1 MANSDI
7 WYIGKP
13 ADQAFLE
20 SRVEDGLVCLEELPL
35 TVEAAPRLIVLDL
48 SFPAALEGLQQL
60 TQDQGF
66 LAVPIVLLS
75 KRRIGGAIAQ
85 AMLSPADIRWVVQ
98 SPLEE
103 ARIPES
109 LELLL
114 HPNAEASVAA
124 EPDVVLSEEIQ
135 QELRE
140 ALSHLEIL
148 EAEGLEQR
156 ERLEDA
162 ELSNQNLTLRA
173 ETVEAQAE
181 ALQEENKVLSEH
193 VLGLERSL
201 LDARTAGD
209 HTRAQLDT
217 AVERLELADAEQKA
231 LNVAIEEAQADLG
244 ARDEALRKAMLLKEE
259 LEEQRNRAIEEQRI
273 TNSARLELESER
285 DKLAASVE
293 LALQETEASVQAFES
308 AKLTSIQVEEAAK
321 LAEEQSQEQI
331 VSLESDVQAAQNELE
346 KTQALLQQVQKDGV
360 QKQEQIDS
368 TKDWAVEVEQQ
379 LAQVEVRL
387 VELENDLSTA
397 NAQLAESQ
405 LEAEKVLSASRE
417 AEQKHG
423 EEREEA
429 KAALAVSEAQLVS
442 VQEQIVQLE
451 QAVQEHSAAN
461 QRLQTAH
468 DEQKT
473 WAIEAEQRVAETEER
488 LAKNAQQSENEA
500 VAAREQ
506 FIADLATV
514 EERAASSEEVV
525 GQLTL
530 AAQEQSEDI
539 QRLQNAEQAQTKR
552 AEDAEAQIAE
562 LEQQA
567 LAMTTGLSLA
577 EENLSKALAQVE
589 SETEKAQS
597 ALSVATKATEDAK
610 RFEQQ
615 AAESR
620 TLAESAKHQSEE
632 AEAARAASEL
642 ESETSNAARIAA
654 DSARVAAD
662 SAREATE
669 SSLDEALAAAA
680 KTQSEYTERIEQ
692 QAERMLA
699 IEARCEE
706 QEATL
711 LAQMREIAAGEE
723 QIEDLTELA
732 ERNSREW
739 EQQATDLN
747 QQIAEHREASQAA
760 KSKSLE
766 TEKALDLKRKALEEL
781 NESMTALAQEKADV
795 VVQVGLLE
803 ASGLALQER
812 LDATQRSHE
821 DTRGEL
827 STMVEQHAEQVS
839 ENSKL
844 SESLERS
851 QNELRDKVAAEKEI
865 SMQLVALESNLS
877 QERSQVQAL
886 NLKLAETLEAMDGQE
901 QEAERVQASLQSANE
916 KLKTRFDETSIRL
929 EQAESKSQ
937 EALAAAIKTEREKAK
952 SQVDAAVALATRE
965 AEAEAAKIKEEY
977 QGAPTLR
984 NEVESLRNEAKGL
997 RESRDRLQGKLSE
1010 ASVRLD
1016 DEKERVRTATKAGVV
1031 WSARREPPK
1040 DESLLGKLKSP
1051 FKKG

>member
-1 MANSDI
+1 
-7 WYIGKP
+7 
-13 ADQAFLE
+13 
-20 SRVEDGLVCLEELPL
+20 
-35 TVEAAPRLIVLDL
+35 
-48 SFPAALEGLQQL
+48 
-60 TQDQGF
+60 
-66 LAVPIVLLS
+66 
-75 KRRIGGAIAQ
+75 
-85 AMLSPADIRWVVQ
+85 
-98 SPLEE
+98 
-103 ARIPES
+103 
-109 LELLL
+109 
-114 HPNAEASVAA
+114 
-124 EPDVVLSEEIQ
+124 
-135 QELRE
+135 
-140 ALSHLEIL
+140 
-148 EAEGLEQR
+148 
-156 ERLEDA
+156 
-162 ELSNQNLTLRA
+162 
-173 ETVEAQAE
+173 
-181 ALQEENKVLSEH
+181 
-193 VLGLERSL
+193 
-201 LDARTAGD
+201 
-209 HTRAQLDT
+209 
-217 AVERLELADAEQKA
+217 
-231 LNVAIEEAQADLG
+231 
-244 ARDEALRKAMLLKEE
+244 
-259 LEEQRNRAIEEQRI
+259 
-273 TNSARLELESER
+273 
-285 DKLAASVE
+285 
-293 LALQETEASVQAFES
+293 
-308 AKLTSIQVEEAAK
+308 
-321 LAEEQSQEQI
+321 
-331 VSLESDVQAAQNELE
+331 
-346 KTQALLQQVQKDGV
+346 
-360 QKQEQIDS
+360 
-368 TKDWAVEVEQQ
+368 
-379 LAQVEVRL
+379 
-387 VELENDLSTA
+387 
-397 NAQLAESQ
+397 
-405 LEAEKVLSASRE
+405 
-417 AEQKHG
+417 
-423 EEREEA
+423 
-429 KAALAVSEAQLVS
+429 
-442 VQEQIVQLE
+442 
-451 QAVQEHSAAN
+451 
-461 QRLQTAH
+461 
-468 DEQKT
+468 
-473 WAIEAEQRVAETEER
+473 
-488 LAKNAQQSENEA
+488 
-500 VAAREQ
+500 
-506 FIADLATV
+506 
-514 EERAASSEEVV
+514 
-525 GQLTL
+525 
-530 AAQEQSEDI
+530 
-539 QRLQNAEQAQTKR
+539 
-552 AEDAEAQIAE
+552 
-562 LEQQA
+562 
-567 LAMTTGLSLA
+567 
-577 EENLSKALAQVE
+577 
-589 SETEKAQS
+589 
-597 ALSVATKATEDAK
+597 
-610 RFEQQ
+610 
-615 AAESR
+615 
-620 TLAESAKHQSEE
+620 
-632 AEAARAASEL
+632 
-642 ESETSNAARIAA
+642 
-654 DSARVAAD
+654 
-662 SAREATE
+662 
-669 SSLDEALAAAA
+669 
-680 KTQSEYTERIEQ
+680 
-692 QAERMLA
+692 MLA